1 MTWDPVDKSYLT
13 KLTQMNI
20 GQVTLNDQLGQ
31 LLYSYASRDTIR
43 SILEIGTWNG
53 RGSTRCIVEGLK
65 RRTTPCVFYSLECN
79 TDKCNDARELYKDMS
94 NVHILNEVL
103 LTKQPADIET
113 IFPELAESAQFKY
126 WNSVDFDNMADKPL
140 FLERTEL
147 PAMFDLLLLDGG
159 EFTTWYEY
167 LQLKDRCKI
176 IALDDTRVAK
186 CRRIVT
192 ELKAQPEKWNIIL
205 DSSERNGTLIA
216 VRIDASAA

>member
-79 TDKCNDARELYKDMS
+79 ADKCNDARELYKDMS